1 MPCTCAGVLQ
11 LEKVRLD
18 SEAAQR
24 RMEAEAAQARVA
36 VAQAES
42 MYKSE
47 RAQWVTSLDAQRFEV
62 GVILEQWWKRALA
75 SGPWTAAPAPIR
87 CSDCNE
93 SSETDMQHC
102 GSLQ

>member
-1 MPCTCAGVLQ
+1 M
-11 LEKVRLD
+11 D

-62 GVILEQWWKRALA
+62 GVILE
-75 SGPWTAAPAPIR
+75 
-87 CSDCNE
+87 
-93 SSETDMQHC
+93 
-102 GSLQ
+102 

>member
-1 MPCTCAGVLQ
+1 VQ

-47 RAQWVTSLDAQRFEV
+47 RAQWVTSLDAQKFEV
-62 GVILEQWWKRALA
+62 
-75 SGPWTAAPAPIR
+75 SSTA
-87 CSDCNE
+87 
-93 SSETDMQHC
+93 
-102 GSLQ
+102 

>member
-1 MPCTCAGVLQ
+1 MKPPSHSATKHGDMVCGQGIDAVRCVSCVQ

-47 RAQWVTSLDAQRFEV
+47 RAQWVTSLDAQKFEV
-62 GVILEQWWKRALA
+62 
-75 SGPWTAAPAPIR
+75 SSTA
-87 CSDCNE
+87 
-93 SSETDMQHC
+93 
-102 GSLQ
+102 

>member
-1 MPCTCAGVLQ
+1 MQ

-24 RMEAEAAQARVA
+24 LMEAEAAQARVA

-47 RAQWVTSLDAQRFEV
+47 RAQWVTSLDAQKFEV
-62 GVILEQWWKRALA
+62 GALLERLA
-75 SGPWTAAPAPIR
+75 SSAAHHPTHMLLTSAS
-87 CSDCNE
+87 CHVWYASAHLVVAHFAC
-93 SSETDMQHC
+93 
-102 GSLQ
+102 

>member
-1 MPCTCAGVLQ
+1 MSTQ

-47 RAQWVTSLDAQRFEV
+47 RAQWVTSLDAQKFEV
-62 GVILEQWWKRALA
+62 
-75 SGPWTAAPAPIR
+75 SP
-87 CSDCNE
+87 
-93 SSETDMQHC
+93 QHDGFATRTHSPC
-102 GSLQ
+102 YKIHE

>member
-1 MPCTCAGVLQ
+1 MVILVVHVQ
-11 LEKVRLD
+11 FEKMRLD

-47 RAQWVTSLDAQRFEV
+47 RAQWVTSLDAQKFEV
-62 GVILEQWWKRALA
+62 GDTLEAQQ
-75 SGPWTAAPAPIR
+75 AAPHAVWAL
-87 CSDCNE
+87 
-93 SSETDMQHC
+93 H
-102 GSLQ
+102 

>member
-1 MPCTCAGVLQ
+1 VFFLLLLPRLRFRNALPQ

-24 RMEAEAAQARVA
+24 RMEAEVAQARVA

-47 RAQWVTSLDAQRFEV
+47 RAQWVTSLDAQKFEV
-62 GVILEQWWKRALA
+62 G
-75 SGPWTAAPAPIR
+75 
-87 CSDCNE
+87 
-93 SSETDMQHC
+93 
-102 GSLQ
+102 